1 MAISTQD
8 NMELNGERKVRAK
21 LNEKI
26 TANYAKYHEY
36 CRNMANGKDDPDD
49 VLQECLAEI
58 CSMSASKLETV
69 IPYLDYYIIQMIK
82 YSMRSRTS
90 KYFYKYHR
98 NEVDASSMRE
108 ARMREVEKDM
118 YITENSDLERAESEL
133 ALTARIRNILE
144 TKCDW
149 YEREVFDRYVQEGKS
164 FRKFAKETGIPATTL
179 FNAYARTRKIIQ
191 DNI

>member
-108 ARMREVEKDM
+108 ARMLEKRRSTGM
-118 YITENSDLERAESEL
+118 FNSRAWHSSIRCIRLTSTSLRGPLGRTITSPPGEMS
-133 ALTARIRNILE
+133 
-144 TKCDW
+144 K
-149 YEREVFDRYVQEGKS
+149 
-164 FRKFAKETGIPATTL
+164 
-179 FNAYARTRKIIQ
+179 
-191 DNI
+191 